1 MTPRYRRFPALGRH
15 LTLLRT
21 FSVLSALIIMLIAS
35 LLAWRVQGDVEHM
48 ALQQEAVLAQG
59 QAAALLQAGFFR
71 HGTAASLTPDTLRQ
85 LAVYTRQNM
94 HYDHDVRVK
103 IWTVHG
109 TILYSDA
116 PAAIGRH
123 FPIDDGLADILAGR
137 VTSAADISDLNAPEN
152 VTERGH
158 FRHLLEVYV
167 PIRLG
172 RGAPIIGAYE
182 LYHDLTLLDGQET
195 ELRRAIWGSVALGF
209 LVLYVSLFLIVR
221 NASHRLVRQSASLA
235 YQARH
240 DALTDL
246 PNRTLLHDRLQQAL
260 HHAPP
265 PQPGAEPVS
274 VALLLMDLDRFKEI
288 NDTFGHHHGDQLLRQ
303 VGARLCAA
311 LRATDTVARLGGD
324 EFAVLLPATDVQRA
338 SAVAGALVRAL
349 EEPFILEGY
358 SVSVGASI
366 GIAVAPEH
374 GQDATTLL
382 RRADVAMYA
391 AKRATSG
398 YAVYLAAQDQ
408 YSPERLGLVGE
419 LRRAIEQDQL
429 LLYYQPKVDFK
440 TGRLDSVEA
449 LVRWQHP
456 VRGLVPPDQFIPLA
470 EHTGLITPLSH
481 WVLTAA
487 LRQCRAWR
495 DAGLGI
501 RVAVNLSARL
511 LQDERLVDSIVDLLR
526 AWDVTPDLL
535 QVEVTESAVMA
546 DPARA
551 LQILTRLHEMGIRIA
566 IDDFGTGYSSLA
578 YLKKLPADEIKI
590 DKSFVRDM
598 PGNADDV
605 TIARSVIDLD
615 HNLGLSVVAE
625 GVEDRAVWDQLA
637 GMGCDLAQGYYLSR
651 PIPAAAL
658 TSWVGAL
665 GQEKA
670 S

>member
-1 MTPRYRRFPALGRH
+1 
-15 LTLLRT
+15 
-21 FSVLSALIIMLIAS
+21 
-35 LLAWRVQGDVEHM
+35 
-48 ALQQEAVLAQG
+48 
-59 QAAALLQAGFFR
+59 
-71 HGTAASLTPDTLRQ
+71 
-85 LAVYTRQNM
+85 
-94 HYDHDVRVK
+94 
-103 IWTVHG
+103 
-109 TILYSDA
+109 
-116 PAAIGRH
+116 
-123 FPIDDGLADILAGR
+123 
-137 VTSAADISDLNAPEN
+137 
-152 VTERGH
+152 
-158 FRHLLEVYV
+158 
-167 PIRLG
+167 
-172 RGAPIIGAYE
+172 
-182 LYHDLTLLDGQET
+182 
-195 ELRRAIWGSVALGF
+195 
-209 LVLYVSLFLIVR
+209 VLYVSLFLIVR
-221 NASHRLVRQSASLA
+221 NASRRLVRQSASLA
-235 YQARH
+235 YQAQH

-246 PNRTLLHDRLQQAL
+246 PNRTLLHDRLQQVL

-265 PQPGAEPVS
+265 PQPGGDSAS

-303 VGARLCAA
+303 VGGRLCAA

-324 EFAVLLPATDVQRA
+324 EFAVLLPATDAQGA
-338 SAVAGALVRAL
+338 GAVAGTLVRTL

-358 SVSVGASI
+358 SVSIGASI
-366 GIAVAPEH
+366 GIALAPEH

-382 RRADVAMYA
+382 RRADVAMYT

-398 YAVYLAAQDQ
+398 YAVYIAAQDQ

-429 LLYYQPKVDFK
+429 VLYYQPKVYLR

-456 VRGLVPPDQFIPLA
+456 VRGIVPPDQFIPLA
-470 EHTGLITPLSH
+470 EHTGLITSLSH

-511 LQDERLVDSIVDLLR
+511 LQDEHLVDSIVELLQT
-526 AWDVTPDLL
+526 WGVTPDLL

-546 DPARA
+546 DPTRA
-551 LQILTRLHEMGIRIA
+551 LQILTRLHDMGIRIA

-598 PGNADDV
+598 NGNADDV
-605 TIARSVIDLD
+605 TIARSVIDLG

-625 GVEDRAVWDQLA
+625 GVEDRVVWDQLVE
-637 GMGCDLAQGYYLSR
+637 MGCDLAQGYYLSR

-658 TSWVGAL
+658 ASWVRAL
-665 GQEKA
+665 PEEKA

>member
-21 FSVLSALIIMLIAS
+21 FSVLSALIITLIAS
-35 LLAWRVQGDVEHM
+35 LLAWRVQSQVERM
-48 ALQQEAVLAQG
+48 ALQQEAVLARG
-59 QAAALLQAGFFR
+59 QAAALLHAGLFR
-71 HGTAASLTPDTLRQ
+71 PSTSAGLTPGTLHR
-85 LAVYTRQNM
+85 LAVYTQQNM
-94 HYDHDVRVK
+94 RYVHDVRVK
-103 IWTVHG
+103 IWDAHG

-116 PAAIGRH
+116 RAAIGRH

-137 VTSAADISDLNAPEN
+137 VASAADISDLNAPEN

-167 PIRLG
+167 PIQVDRS
-172 RGAPIIGAYE
+172 APIIGAYE
-182 LYHDLTLLDGQET
+182 LYHDLTLLDGQEA

-209 LVLYVSLFLIVR
+209 LALYVSLFLIVH
-221 NASHRLVRQSASLA
+221 NASRRLVRQSASLA

-246 PNRTLLHDRLQQAL
+246 PNRTLLHDRLRQAL

-265 PQPGAEPVS
+265 PPGGDSAS
-274 VALLLMDLDRFKEI
+274 VALLLIDLDRFKEI
-288 NDTFGHHHGDQLLRQ
+288 NDTFGHHCGDQLLRQ
-303 VGARLCAA
+303 VGARLCAT

-324 EFAVLLPATDVQRA
+324 EFAVLLPVIDARGA
-338 SAVAGALVRAL
+338 GAVAGTLVRTL
-349 EEPFILEGY
+349 EEPFMLEGY
-358 SVSVGASI
+358 SVSIGASI
-366 GIAVAPEH
+366 GIALAPEH

-382 RRADVAMYA
+382 RRADVAMYT
-391 AKRATSG
+391 AKRATSD
-398 YAVYLAAQDQ
+398 YAIYIAAQDQ

-429 LLYYQPKVDFK
+429 VLYYQPKVDLR

-456 VRGLVPPDQFIPLA
+456 VRGIVLPDQFIPLA

-501 RVAVNLSARL
+501 RIAVNLSARL
-511 LQDERLVDSIVDLLR
+511 LQDEHLVDSIVELLQT
-526 AWDVTPDLL
+526 WGVTPDLL

-551 LQILTRLHEMGIRIA
+551 LQILTRLHDMGIRIA

-598 PGNADDV
+598 AVNADDV
-605 TIARSVIDLD
+605 TIARSVIDLG

-637 GMGCDLAQGYYLSR
+637 EMGCDLAQGYYLSR

-658 TSWVGAL
+658 ASWVRAL
-665 GQEKA
+665 PDEKA